1 MRRIE
6 FRYCKRT
13 VNEIMQVASIIL
25 LVILGLAFGVFFLFL
40 FLSLSLF
47 NVMPFFL
54 AFAVLFFPAFAGFW
68 VVSYIK
74 WPKWGEARGY
84 IDIEADRATLYYGKN
99 VVEIARN
106 QVQIDTER
114 LYFDNFGMQPV
125 LTKYKFKANGKKYH
139 IIESMLEAKERSTF
153 LERTKNAPVMLSLR
167 EALIHI
173 FPLFI
178 YNPVVADLFAM
189 NCRGVR
195 LIYGISTVDAFTGSP
210 FVPDLIGAELVENS
224 PYIRCYLRNCENM
237 SHIVAVLSLQKAE
250 GETVKP
256 SIEELRQRP
265 ILGVTETNMQG

>member
-25 LVILGLAFGVFFLFL
+25 LAFLALAFIVFFLSL
-40 FLSLSLF
+40 FLSLSIL
-47 NVMPFFL
+47 NVIPFFL
-54 AFAVLFFPAFAGFW
+54 VFVVVFLPAYVVLW
-68 VVSYIK
+68 IVSYTR
-74 WPKWGEARGY
+74 WPKWGEARGH

-114 LYFDNFGMQPV
+114 LYFDNIGIQPV

-153 LERTKNAPVMLSLR
+153 LERTNNAPVMLSLR
-167 EALIHI
+167 EALVHI

-195 LIYGISTVDAFTGSP
+195 LIYGVSTVDAFTGSP
-210 FVPDLIGAELVENS
+210 FVPDLIGAELIENS

-250 GETVKP
+250 GETAKP

>member
-25 LVILGLAFGVFFLFL
+25 LAFLALAFIVFFLSL
-40 FLSLSLF
+40 FLSLSIL
-47 NVMPFFL
+47 NVIPFFL
-54 AFAVLFFPAFAGFW
+54 VFVVVFLPAYVVLW
-68 VVSYIK
+68 IVSYTR
-74 WPKWGEARGY
+74 WPKWGEARGH

-114 LYFDNFGMQPV
+114 LYFDNIGIQPV

-153 LERTKNAPVMLSLR
+153 LERTNNAPVMLSLR
-167 EALIHI
+167 EALVHI

-195 LIYGISTVDAFTGSP
+195 LIYGVSTVDAFTGSP
-210 FVPDLIGAELVENS
+210 FVPDLIGAELIENS

-237 SHIVAVLSLQKAE
+237 SHIVAILSLQKAE

>member
-25 LVILGLAFGVFFLFL
+25 LAFLALAFIVFFLSL
-40 FLSLSLF
+40 FLSLSIL
-47 NVMPFFL
+47 NVIPFFL
-54 AFAVLFFPAFAGFW
+54 VFVVVFLPAYVVLW
-68 VVSYIK
+68 IVSYTR
-74 WPKWGEARGY
+74 WPKWGEARGH

-114 LYFDNFGMQPV
+114 LYFDNIGIQPV
-125 LTKYKFKANGKKYH
+125 LTKYKFKANGKKYQ

-153 LERTKNAPVMLSLR
+153 LERTNNAPVMLSLR
-167 EALIHI
+167 EALVHI

-195 LIYGISTVDAFTGSP
+195 LIYGVSTVDAFTGSP
-210 FVPDLIGAELVENS
+210 FVPDLIGAELIENS

-250 GETVKP
+250 GETAKP

>member
-25 LVILGLAFGVFFLFL
+25 LAFLALAFIVFFLSL
-40 FLSLSLF
+40 FLSLSIL
-47 NVMPFFL
+47 NVIPFFL
-54 AFAVLFFPAFAGFW
+54 VFVVVFLPAYVVLW
-68 VVSYIK
+68 IVSYTR
-74 WPKWGEARGY
+74 WPKWGEARGH

-153 LERTKNAPVMLSLR
+153 LERTNNAPVMLSLR
-167 EALIHI
+167 EALVHI

-195 LIYGISTVDAFTGSP
+195 LIYGVSTVDAFTGSP
-210 FVPDLIGAELVENS
+210 FVPDLIGAELIENS

-250 GETVKP
+250 GETAKP

>member
-25 LVILGLAFGVFFLFL
+25 LAFLALAFIVFFLSL
-40 FLSLSLF
+40 FLSLSIL
-47 NVMPFFL
+47 NVIPFFL
-54 AFAVLFFPAFAGFW
+54 VFVVVFLPAYVVLW
-68 VVSYIK
+68 IVSYTR
-74 WPKWGEARGY
+74 WPKWGEARGH

-114 LYFDNFGMQPV
+114 LYFDNIGIQPV

-153 LERTKNAPVMLSLR
+153 LERTNNAPVMLSLR
-167 EALIHI
+167 EALVHI

-250 GETVKP
+250 GETAKP

>member
-25 LVILGLAFGVFFLFL
+25 LAFLALAFIVSFLSL
-40 FLSLSLF
+40 FLSLSIL
-47 NVMPFFL
+47 NVIPFFL
-54 AFAVLFFPAFAGFW
+54 VFVVVFLPAYVVLW
-68 VVSYIK
+68 IVSYTR
-74 WPKWGEARGY
+74 WPKWGEARGH

-114 LYFDNFGMQPV
+114 LYFDNIGIQPV

-153 LERTKNAPVMLSLR
+153 LERTNNAPVMLSLR
-167 EALIHI
+167 EALVHI

-195 LIYGISTVDAFTGSP
+195 LIYGVSTVDAFTGSP
-210 FVPDLIGAELVENS
+210 FVPDLIGAELIENS

>member
-25 LVILGLAFGVFFLFL
+25 LAFLALAFIVFFLSL
-40 FLSLSLF
+40 FLSLSIL
-47 NVMPFFL
+47 NVIPFFL
-54 AFAVLFFPAFAGFW
+54 VFVVVFLPAYVVLW
-68 VVSYIK
+68 IVSYTR
-74 WPKWGEARGY
+74 WPKWGEARGH

-99 VVEIARN
+99 VVESARN

-114 LYFDNFGMQPV
+114 LYFDNIGIQPV

-153 LERTKNAPVMLSLR
+153 LERTNNAPVMLSLR
-167 EALIHI
+167 EALVHI

-195 LIYGISTVDAFTGSP
+195 LIYGVSTVDAFTGSP
-210 FVPDLIGAELVENS
+210 FVPDLIGAELIENS

-250 GETVKP
+250 GETAKP

>member
-25 LVILGLAFGVFFLFL
+25 LAFLALAFIVSFLSL
-40 FLSLSLF
+40 FLSLSIL
-47 NVMPFFL
+47 NVIPFFL
-54 AFAVLFFPAFAGFW
+54 VFVVVFLPAYVVLW
-68 VVSYIK
+68 IVSYTR
-74 WPKWGEARGY
+74 WPKWGEARGH

-114 LYFDNFGMQPV
+114 LYFDNIGIQPV

-153 LERTKNAPVMLSLR
+153 LERTNNAPVMLSLR
-167 EALIHI
+167 EALVHI

-195 LIYGISTVDAFTGSP
+195 LIYGVSTVDAFTGSP
-210 FVPDLIGAELVENS
+210 FVPDLIGAELIENS

-250 GETVKP
+250 GETAKP

>member
-1 MRRIE
+1 M
-6 FRYCKRT
+6 F
-13 VNEIMQVASIIL
+13 
-25 LVILGLAFGVFFLFL
+25 
-40 FLSLSLF
+40 
-47 NVMPFFL
+47 
-54 AFAVLFFPAFAGFW
+54 
-68 VVSYIK
+68 
-74 WPKWGEARGY
+74 EA
-84 IDIEADRATLYYGKN
+84 I
-99 VVEIARN
+99 
-106 QVQIDTER
+106 
-114 LYFDNFGMQPV
+114 
-125 LTKYKFKANGKKYH
+125 
-139 IIESMLEAKERSTF
+139 ERSTF
-153 LERTKNAPVMLSLR
+153 LEITKNAHVILSLR
-167 EALIHI
+167 EALVHI

-224 PYIRCYLRNCENM
+224 PYIRCNLRNCENM